1 MSTSVLEKLKVK
13 PMPKKIEQIM
23 VKINEP
29 EKEENVEI
37 HTTILDKTKE
47 KLVNREDFIK
57 KLKRAVF
64 TKIPEEKA
72 PENISLAKPPPP
84 KKVKKIAKKLRL
96 EGEKETGDIR
106 EPGARRTPKPKMDVI
121 ADDIDMELLLGDAKV
136 ITRLPPKEN
145 KVLIRANAYYM
156 NNREVFTNFTNALF
170 RPYKQEFDNME
181 STISCD
187 KPDDAKFALL
197 THQKVVRD

>member
-23 VKINEP
+23 VKITEP

-37 HTTILDKTKE
+37 HTTILDKTKD

-72 PENISLAKPPPP
+72 PENISLAKPPPV
-84 KKVKKIAKKLRL
+84 KKAKKIAKKLRL
-96 EGEKETGDIR
+96 
-106 EPGARRTPKPKMDVI
+106 
-121 ADDIDMELLLGDAKV
+121 
-136 ITRLPPKEN
+136 
-145 KVLIRANAYYM
+145 
-156 NNREVFTNFTNALF
+156 
-170 RPYKQEFDNME
+170 
-181 STISCD
+181 
-187 KPDDAKFALL
+187 
-197 THQKVVRD
+197 